1 MANAVRTGV
10 STVECRMRDD
20 DDDEDDDD
28 NDGGSSFEMRRSSFD
43 IADIKRRERVKRD
56 ISRRFA

>member
-1 MANAVRTGV
+1 MANAVRMGV

-20 DDDEDDDD
+20 DDDD